1 MLIVNPILVVYIL
14 KFTLYL
20 EEGNCFEVVIKK
32 VICQNHPFH
41 ICITM
46 FHNAC
51 CCDDLSKCDIN

>member
-1 MLIVNPILVVYIL
+1 MLIVNLILVVYIL
-14 KFTLYL
+14 KLPCTL
-20 EEGNCFEVVIKK
+20 EEGNCFEVVKKK

-51 CCDDLSKCDIN
+51 CYDDLSHCDIN